1 VLAAADKDALG
12 ISLNDNRNMTSAVG
26 RTLLEPEDD

>member
-1 VLAAADKDALG
+1 MLAAADKDALG
-12 ISLNDNRNMTSAVG
+12 ISLNGNRNMTLAVR